1 MQIDPIVLAAVSVA
15 AIVVPQT
22 ASRPAEWSLEK
33 VPLAEAVT
41 EVRQTADS
49 VYVRA
54 GNWYVLSLCADGIWI
69 CPELGEPVPPEV
81 PDDGIPGGLVATG
94 DGESE
99 GIQRAWYAGATDRYA
114 HGALGDAIEASVLVA
129 EDVFGTRYQLELDPS
144 DVFEDLTPRIV
155 DIDDD
160 GRNEIIT
167 IHTSLRSGASVAVY
181 GLSGS
186 RLIQRAATPPIGRP
200 NRWLNIAGIADFTGD
215 GQLNI
220 AVVKTPHIGGRLEI
234 LAWDRNT
241 LKVLSSA
248 EGFSNHA
255 FGSTEMGLSAIASVD
270 GDRIPDLILPDAERK
285 SLRMVTAAGGW
296 IRDIANVPLPSEA
309 VTAIGTLTGSGRPA
323 FVVGLGD
330 GSLVAVAAR

>member
-1 MQIDPIVLAAVSVA
+1 MQISSIYLAAASLA

-22 ASRPAEWSLEK
+22 GSRPAEWSVEQ
-33 VPLAEAVT
+33 VPFAGAVA
-41 EVRQTADS
+41 EVRQTPDG

-54 GNWYVLSLCADGIWI
+54 GGWYVLSRCADGIWM
-69 CPELGEPVPPEV
+69 CSEPGEPAPAEIA
-81 PDDGIPGGLVATG
+81 DDGIPGGFVATG
-94 DGESE
+94 DGETE
-99 GIQRAWYAGATDRYA
+99 GIQRAWYAGPTDRYE
-114 HGALGDAIEASVLVA
+114 HGALGDVIEASILVA
-129 EDVFGTRYQLELDPS
+129 EDVFGKRYQLELGPT

-160 GRNEIIT
+160 GRNEVVT
-167 IHTSLRSGASVAVY
+167 IRTSLRSGASVVVY

-200 NRWLNIAGIADFTGD
+200 NLWLNIAGIADFTGD
-215 GQLNI
+215 GRLNI

-241 LKVLSSA
+241 IKVVGSA

-255 FGSTEMGLSAIASVD
+255 LGSTETGLSAVVSVD
-270 GDRIPDLILPDAERK
+270 GDRIPDLILPDAERE

-296 IRDIANVPLPSEA
+296 IRDIATVPLPAEVA
-309 VTAIGTLTGSGRPA
+309 TAIGILAGTAQPA
-323 FVVGLGD
+323 FVAGLAD
-330 GSLVAVAAR
+330 GSLVAVVAR